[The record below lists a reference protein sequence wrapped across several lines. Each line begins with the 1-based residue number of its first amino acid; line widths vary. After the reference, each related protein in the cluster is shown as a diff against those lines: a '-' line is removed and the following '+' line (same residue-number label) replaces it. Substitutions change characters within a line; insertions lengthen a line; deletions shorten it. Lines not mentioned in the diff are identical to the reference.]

1 MLPAGGS
8 TPARQ
13 RISRLK
19 FIDEVCIRV
28 RAGSGGRGCQC
39 FHRTRSLPRGRPD
52 GGDGGPGGAVSLV
65 ADRNVRSLAAFAKR
79 HAFHAGNGA
88 PGRSNNRAGTGGRD
102 LELKVPPGTRVSD
115 EFGVLGELLNSGES
129 IRVAVGGR
137 GGIGNCHGGDGG
149 PGTSGEQRQLYLE
162 LRLFADVGLLGL
174 PNAGKSS
181 LLRAVSRAKPK
192 IAGYPFTTLEPQ
204 LGYVEVEFDVGFIL
218 ADIPGLIEGAANG
231 AGLGL
236 KFLRHLER
244 NRLLLHLVD
253 AAAGPVEVLA
263 GQVRLLEKELAE
275 YGFPTLPRRVVLN
288 KADLLAPEQA
298 AALQTGLTHVLGLP
312 EPVALVSAQ
321 TGQGCLQLC
330 QWVVAR
336 LTVESVAESEALAHE
351 H

>member
-1 MLPAGGS
+1 MLSAGGS
-8 TPARQ
+8 PPARQ

-28 RAGSGGRGCQC
+28 RAGSGGRGCRC

-52 GGDGGPGGAVSLV
+52 GGDGGPGGAVVLV
-65 ADRNVRSLAAFAKR
+65 ADRGVQSLAALAER
-79 HAFHAGNGA
+79 HVFHAGNGA
-88 PGRSNNRAGTGGRD
+88 PGRSNNRAGVGGRD
-102 LELKVPPGTRVSD
+102 LELNVPPGTRVSD
-115 EFGVLGELLNSGES
+115 EFGMLGELLNSGER

-137 GGIGNCHGGDGG
+137 GGVGNGHGGAGG
-149 PGTSGEQRQLYLE
+149 PGSRGEQRRLYLE

-181 LLRAVSRAKPK
+181 LLRAVSGAKPK
-192 IAGYPFTTLEPQ
+192 VAEYPFTTLDPQ
-204 LGYVEVEFDVGFIL
+204 LGYVEVEPGAGFIL
-218 ADIPGLIEGAANG
+218 ADIPGLISGAANG

-244 NRLLLHLVD
+244 NRMLLHLVD

-275 YGFPTLPRRVVLN
+275 YGFPALPRKVVLN
-288 KADLLAPEQA
+288 KVDLLAPGKA
-298 AALQTGLTHVLGLP
+298 AALQAGLTHELGLS

-321 TGQGCLQLC
+321 TGQGCPQLC
-330 QWVVAR
+330 RWVATQ
-336 LTVESVAESEALAHE
+336 LAVEPVVESEALAHG